1 MFRKK
6 TAQNPQKKKTILRRL
21 LLPIVAVMLAQ
32 AFLYILVFWKGG
44 VVNHADQNAYDIL
57 NERVLGRKQYIENEM
72 VHRWSNLHEHETAI
86 LATIERT
93 LQENG
98 ASLEDIKNDPQL
110 NEKLVTATVDDLIYM
125 LRRNTVTGAFLVLD
139 GPGLSTDQED
149 ENRAGFY
156 IRDLDPTN
164 YSAGNT
170 DILVERGIPS
180 AVKQSSL
187 TMDSYWMPA
196 FSMKDGGPT
205 DFFMKPMEAAK
216 ASGNKE
222 SSNFGYWCGGF
233 SLSREDVPVLT
244 YAVPLIAGD
253 GTVIGVL
260 GIDITESYLYSF
272 LNYDELI
279 SEKQGAYCI
288 GITGDG
294 GESYRCIAS
303 NGPLYKSR
311 FGSSSMMESSG
322 DINGKISRFDS
333 AIGEGGPVYG
343 SVQEFKMYNHNTP
356 FEKEQWVLIGLVE
369 SRSLLQFSRQII
381 LLVAIATAVSLLLSI
396 CGAVAVSKKITAPIA
411 SLVGDLKRSDPN
423 RSVKL
428 RKLGIQEIDE
438 LTDSIEELSVSVA
451 ESASKIS
458 KIITLT
464 KVSIGVF
471 EYGDNADYVFCS
483 GNLFDVLGW
492 DSQTGRGE
500 NRYIPRSEFDEHMKR
515 LRQYLYNREEN
526 LYRLPVQNGQFRWVQ
541 LTTLSEHERVLGTA
555 SDVTRDMQ
563 QKQRMEYERDY
574 DVLTNLYNR
583 RAFEQKL
590 TELFVQGRLK
600 TAALVMWDLDNLKYI
615 NDTYG
620 HDYGD
625 RYIVSLSEGLQFF
638 APFRSLVARRSGD
651 EFYTLLYGY
660 DSKEEIR
667 ELISQGWDYIS
678 EREFL
683 LPNGVDYRVRVSAG
697 FAWYP
702 DDAQTVENLIH
713 YADYA
718 MYNIKHTIKGGIQ
731 EFNKQSYQ
739 ENASILYGQEDFNRL
754 LDERLVRFALQPIY
768 DVKKGTV
775 YGYEFLMRPQLESLK
790 NPQDVLRM
798 AQSQSKLYHIEHL
811 TWFGA
816 LETYR
821 EKLQS
826 GEIQPGQ
833 KAFIN
838 SIGSQLLSDKDVRQM
853 EEEFAPCLSQV
864 VLELMESEPGGAGF
878 FEHKLQI
885 IRSWDAM
892 VAIDDYGTGYN
903 SEASLIFLSPDVVKL
918 DMSIVRNINADKNR
932 QDVLS
937 SLMTYVRTRGVKVL
951 AEGVET
957 REEMET
963 LVGYGVDY
971 LQGYY
976 VGYPTLHVAEVPP
989 QIQKAIRQAV
999 LKSRE
1004 DSPQTH
1010 SGRPSELPE
1019 P

>member
-1 MFRKK
+1 MFRQK
-6 TAQNPQKKKTILRRL
+6 TAKRPQKKKTILHRL

-86 LATIERT
+86 LATIEET

-98 ASLEDIKNDPQL
+98 ASLEDIKTNPQL
-110 NEKLVTATVDDLIYM
+110 NEALVSATVEDLIYM

-139 GPGLSTDQED
+139 GPGLSTQE
-149 ENRAGFY
+149 EGETRAGFY

-164 YSAGNT
+164 YSSGNT

-205 DFFMKPMEAAK
+205 DFFMKPLTAAK

-233 SLSREDVPVLT
+233 SLNQDDVPVLT
-244 YAVPLIAGD
+244 YAVPLIAQD

-288 GITGDG
+288 GITDDG
-294 GESYRCIAS
+294 GQNFRCIAS

-311 FGSSSMMESSG
+311 FGSSTVLRSSSVV
-322 DINGKISRFDS
+322 DGKISRFDT
-333 AIGEGGPVYG
+333 AIGESGPVYG

-356 FEKEQWVLIGLVE
+356 FEQEQWVLIGLVE
-369 SRSLLQFSRQII
+369 SRSLLQFSRQIV

-423 RSVKL
+423 RSVRL

-492 DSQTGRGE
+492 ESDTDTKE
-500 NRYIPRSEFDEHMKR
+500 NCYVPRSEFDEQMTR
-515 LRQYLYNREEN
+515 LHQYLYSRQDG
-526 LYRLPVQNGQFRWVQ
+526 LYRLPLPNGQFRWVQ
-541 LTTLSEHERVLGTA
+541 LTTLSENERVLGTA
-555 SDVTRDMQ
+555 SDVTSDMQ

-590 TELFVQGRLK
+590 TELFVQGQLK

-638 APFRSLVARRSGD
+638 APFSSLVARRSGD

-660 DSKEEIR
+660 DSKAEIR
-667 ELISQGWDYIS
+667 ELISQGWEYVQG
-678 EREFL
+678 RAFM

-702 DDAQTVENLIH
+702 DDADTVENLIH

-739 ENASILYGQEDFNRL
+739 QNASILYGQEDFNRL

-768 DVKKGTV
+768 DVNAGEV
-775 YGYEFLMRPQLESLK
+775 FGYEFLMRPQLESLK

-798 AQSQSKLYHIEHL
+798 AQSQSKLYHIEQL
-811 TWFGA
+811 TWYGA

-821 EKLQS
+821 DKLQS
-826 GEIQPGQ
+826 GEIKPGQ

-838 SIGSQLLSDKDVRQM
+838 SIGSQLLSDEDIRHM
-853 EEEFAPCLSQV
+853 EEEFAPCLGQV

-878 FEHKLQI
+878 FERKIQI
-885 IRSWDAM
+885 INSWGGM

-918 DMSIVRNINADKNR
+918 DMSIVRNIDTDQNR

-951 AEGVET
+951 AEGVQT

-963 LVGYGVDY
+963 LVEYGVDY

-976 VGYPTLHVAEVPP
+976 VGYPALQVSEVQP
-989 QIQKAIRQAV
+989 QIREAIGQAV
-999 LKSRE
+999 AKRRHNGAR
-1004 DSPQTH
+1004 T
-1010 SGRPSELPE
+1010 
-1019 P
+1019 

>member
-1 MFRKK
+1 MFRQK
-6 TAQNPQKKKTILRRL
+6 TAKRPQKKKTILHRL

-86 LATIERT
+86 LATIEET

-98 ASLEDIKNDPQL
+98 ASLEDIKTNPQL
-110 NEKLVTATVDDLIYM
+110 NEALVSATVEDLIYM

-139 GPGLSTDQED
+139 GPGLSTQE
-149 ENRAGFY
+149 EGETRAGFY

-205 DFFMKPMEAAK
+205 DFFMKPLTAAK

-233 SLSREDVPVLT
+233 SLNQDDVPVLT
-244 YAVPLIAGD
+244 YAVPLIAED

-288 GITGDG
+288 GITDDG
-294 GESYRCIAS
+294 GQNFRCIAS

-311 FGSSSMMESSG
+311 FGSSTVLRSSSVV
-322 DINGKISRFDS
+322 DGKISRFDT
-333 AIGEGGPVYG
+333 AIGESGPVYG

-356 FEKEQWVLIGLVE
+356 FEQEQWVLIGLVE

-411 SLVGDLKRSDPN
+411 SLVGDLKHSDPN
-423 RSVKL
+423 RSVRL

-438 LTDSIEELSVSVA
+438 LTDSIEKLSVSVA

-492 DSQTGRGE
+492 ESDTDTRE
-500 NRYIPRSEFDEHMKR
+500 NCYVPRSEFDEQMAR
-515 LRQYLYNREEN
+515 LHQYLYSRQDG
-526 LYRLPVQNGQFRWVQ
+526 LYRLPLPNGQFRWVQ
-541 LTTLSEHERVLGTA
+541 LTTLSENERVLGTA
-555 SDVTRDMQ
+555 SDVTSDMQ

-590 TELFVQGRLK
+590 TELFVQGQLK

-638 APFRSLVARRSGD
+638 APFNSLVARRSGD

-660 DSKEEIR
+660 DSKAEIR
-667 ELISQGWDYIS
+667 ELISQGWEYVQG
-678 EREFL
+678 RAFM

-702 DDAQTVENLIH
+702 DDAATVENLIH

-739 ENASILYGQEDFNRL
+739 QNASILYGQEDFNRL

-768 DVKKGTV
+768 DVNAGEV
-775 YGYEFLMRPQLESLK
+775 FGYEFLMRPQLESLK

-798 AQSQSKLYHIEHL
+798 AQSQSKLYHIEQL
-811 TWFGA
+811 TWYGA

-821 EKLQS
+821 DKLQS
-826 GEIQPGQ
+826 GEIKPGQ

-838 SIGSQLLSDKDVRQM
+838 SIGSQLLSDEDIRHM
-853 EEEFAPCLSQV
+853 EEEFAPCLGQV

-878 FEHKLQI
+878 FERKIQI
-885 IRSWDAM
+885 INSWGGM

-918 DMSIVRNINADKNR
+918 DMSIVRNINTDQNR

-951 AEGVET
+951 AEGVQT

-963 LVGYGVDY
+963 LVEYGVDY

-976 VGYPTLHVAEVPP
+976 VGYPALQVSEVQP
-989 QIQKAIRQAV
+989 QIREAIGQAV
-999 LKSRE
+999 AKRRHNGVR
-1004 DSPQTH
+1004 T
-1010 SGRPSELPE
+1010 
-1019 P
+1019 